1 MNQTKNIL
9 TILLFFI
16 VSFSFA
22 HKDRISLPKT
32 FIFVFKN
39 KDTVKLNSADKDLI
53 IKYSTDIANKKVDLT
68 FAQIIFEDG
77 EKAIFKRT
85 ADKWTSILLVDG
97 KNQVTVTV
105 PTLNKIPEIHF
116 ETIGLLWDWN
126 FKKAFSASYFF
137 LQFDIGNEKAFNE
150 YPKLELFFSDN
161 KYKKANLNRQIDE
174 HTSQHRAL
182 RQLAYEGIIKF
193 ASLNKHFRA

>member
-9 TILLFFI
+9 TILLLFI

-85 ADKWTSILLVDG
+85 AGKWTSISLVDG
-97 KNQVTVTV
+97 KNQVTV
-105 PTLNKIPEIHF
+105 PASTLNKIPEIRF
-116 ETIGLLWDWN
+116 ESIGLLWDGTY
-126 FKKAFSASYFF
+126 KKAFSASYFY

-150 YPKLELFFSDN
+150 FPQLELFFADN
-161 KYKKANLNRQIDE
+161 KYKKANLTRQIDE
-174 HTSQHRAL
+174 NTSQDT
-182 RQLAYEGIIKF
+182 YF
-193 ASLNKHFRA
+193 